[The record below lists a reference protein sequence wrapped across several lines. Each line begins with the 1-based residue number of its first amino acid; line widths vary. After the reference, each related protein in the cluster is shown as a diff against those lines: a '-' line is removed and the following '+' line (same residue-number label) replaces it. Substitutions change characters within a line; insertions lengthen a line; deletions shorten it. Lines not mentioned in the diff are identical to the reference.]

1 MNKKKLWGALLS
13 GLSVIIYYSFILI
26 LVFSDGFTFDNS
38 MPKSLVSILLI
49 IIGIPLLGVTIALIS
64 RIRELKGGEEE
75 EAKKY

>member
-1 MNKKKLWGALLS
+1 MRGALLS

-26 LVFSDGFTFDNS
+26 LVFSDGFIFDNS
-38 MPKSLVSILLI
+38 MPKPLVSILLI